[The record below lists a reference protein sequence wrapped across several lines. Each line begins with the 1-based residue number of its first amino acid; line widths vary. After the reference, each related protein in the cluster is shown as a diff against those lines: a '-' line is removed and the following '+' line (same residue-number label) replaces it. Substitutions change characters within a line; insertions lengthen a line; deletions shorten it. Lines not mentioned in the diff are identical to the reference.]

1 MYKDVRCLRSRSTV
15 HTMCGVIVWSALSS
29 LVVIPFS
36 VILRAKPIYQFLQ
49 GMTFARSVPGCHTER
64 RTGNSGVYTTVTCPP
79 MMHCDGRLQRLT
91 TDEITTWPRGV
102 GQQQIGNFRQ
112 PVRLCVVSYCRVLAV
127 CFENQ
132 KHLKWQ
138 RRKLR

>member
-1 MYKDVRCLRSRSTV
+1 
-15 HTMCGVIVWSALSS
+15 
-29 LVVIPFS
+29 
-36 VILRAKPIYQFLQ
+36 
-49 GMTFARSVPGCHTER
+49 
-64 RTGNSGVYTTVTCPP
+64 